1 MLEELEVRNLGPIRA
16 AMLRPGKGM
25 TAITGETG
33 AGKSMLL
40 SAVRMISGE
49 SAKVARI
56 APKAEK
62 AWAQGVFDVDPNGVA
77 AELVRDSGVLAD
89 DDEGD
94 PDPDE
99 AGHIELFLTRTVP
112 ASGRSRAVLCGHSV
126 PRSVLG
132 NVAREL
138 VTIHGQADQLRIAS
152 TARQR
157 EFLDMVADDD
167 KELADYRAA
176 WAALQEIDEHLS
188 KLSGQEASARQRA
201 DYLRDSI
208 KQINA
213 VDPKPGE
220 EQELKEKRSRIE
232 HSTEIA
238 KGVGSALSALDASQV
253 DADSDSTGAS
263 DAITHAIQALRTIHA
278 GEAFGEVADRLESL
292 NADLSDIV
300 FSLSNEVDE
309 DVSDE
314 GLDAINS
321 RIHELDEL
329 TRRWGPELEDVIAWR
344 DKAVFEVEDLDA
356 SPEKVDEL
364 RKERQAAFNKALKAA
379 RALDVKRKTAASDL
393 AETVTREL
401 KSLAMAGAKLE
412 ILVKPRDG
420 AGTGTAS
427 ATSASDTDVRRS
439 ATWPLDASGCDDI
452 EFLFTPFPGSPRL
465 PMGKSASGG
474 ELSRLMLALE
484 LSAAE
489 KRSDSSASSDMT
501 FIFDEVDAGVGGK
514 AAVEL
519 GRRLARLAQSSQV
532 IVVTHLA
539 QVASWAGTQFVVAK
553 GTAGKGSTV
562 KPKAAKT
569 EGESPMV
576 ETTVTEVTGEP
587 RVHEIARMLSGS
599 ESETSLDHA
608 RELLDSSKL

>member
-1 MLEELEVRNLGPIRA
+1 MLEELEVRNLGPIHA

-40 SAVRMISGE
+40 SAMRMISGD

-56 APKAEK
+56 SPEAEK
-62 AWAQGVFDVDPNGVA
+62 AWAQGVFDVDSNGVA
-77 AELVRDSGVLAD
+77 AELVRESGVLAD
-89 DDEGD
+89 DEESD

-99 AGHIELFLTRTVP
+99 AGHLELFLTRTVP
-112 ASGRSRAVLCGHSV
+112 VSGRSRAVLCGHSV

-132 NVAREL
+132 NVGREL

-152 TARQR
+152 PARQR

-167 KELADYRAA
+167 KELADYHTD
-176 WAALQEIDEHLS
+176 WAALQEIDEHLA

-220 EQELKEKRSRIE
+220 EKELKEKRSRIE

-238 KGVGSALSALDASQV
+238 KGVGSALSALDASQI
-253 DADSDSTGAS
+253 DTDSDSTGAS

-309 DVSDE
+309 DVSEE
-314 GLDAINS
+314 GLDSINS

-364 RKERQAAFNKALKAA
+364 REERQKAFDKALKTA
-379 RALDVKRKTAASDL
+379 RALDVKRKAAASDL
-393 AETVTREL
+393 AATVTREL

-412 ILVKPRDG
+412 IMVEPRDG
-420 AGTGTAS
+420 SGDAPN
-427 ATSASDTDVRRS
+427 SDSGGRHS
-439 ATWPLDASGCDDI
+439 GTWPLDANGCDDI
-452 EFLFTPFPGSPRL
+452 EFLFTPFPGSSRL

-489 KRSDSSASSDMT
+489 KRSGSSASSDMT

-553 GTAGKGSTV
+553 GATSKEPGKS
-562 KPKAAKT
+562 KAAMAQIKT
-569 EGESPMV
+569 EGESPTV

-599 ESETSLDHA
+599 ESVTSLDHA